1 MNSVSGNRLLQHSQ
15 SVYNQGLLFFSD
27 FYADWDLKITMTL
40 NPSNVIIELY
50 FCRDILMNL
59 EYYIINGRGEDGSKF
74 QLARLKDDSGNNYKG
89 QYDMARHF
97 GSIDELKT
105 YVADEVV
112 KQPIGELT
120 FEPMN
125 M

>member
-1 MNSVSGNRLLQHSQ
+1 
-15 SVYNQGLLFFSD
+15 
-27 FYADWDLKITMTL
+27 
-40 NPSNVIIELY
+40 
-50 FCRDILMNL
+50 MNL